1 MHHLP
6 QVMLGKRAGYHNGLA
21 CGNGASEALC
31 EREWQ
36 PHEWQPH
43 AAALAAVLAHEVN
56 AKPGGA
62 ADGHACRVE
71 QVAQH
76 AAPRLLAARSRGALQ
91 PVQVSDMRVAQKNG
105 SSKSRVAKAWK
116 ETLGGGGVESAGAC
130 GAGDE
135 RNLVRQIWEGAL
147 GKRLGH

>member
-1 MHHLP
+1 MHHLV
-6 QVMLGKRAGYHNGLA
+6 QVMLSERAGYHNGSA
-21 CGNGASEALC
+21 CGNGVSKPLC
-31 EREWQ
+31 ERDWQ
-36 PHEWQPH
+36 AH
-43 AAALAAVLAHEVN
+43 AAALAALLAHEVN
-56 AKPGGA
+56 AKLGRA

-91 PVQVSDMRVAQKNG
+91 SVQVSDMRVAQKNG
-105 SSKSRVAKAWK
+105 GSKSLVAKAWK
-116 ETLGGGGVESAGAC
+116 ETLGGGGVESAVAC

>member
-1 MHHLP
+1 MHHLA
-6 QVMLGKRAGYHNGLA
+6 QVMLGKLAGYHNGPA
-21 CGNGASEALC
+21 CGNGVSEALY
-31 EREWQ
+31 ER
-36 PHEWQPH
+36 EWQPH

-56 AKPGGA
+56 AKQGGA
-62 ADGHACRVE
+62 TDGHACRVE

-105 SSKSRVAKAWK
+105 GSKSRVAKAWK